1 MKKQCNLLF
10 LVLLSLLTLFSSC
23 TVRKAVLVELNIP
36 VTNQLN
42 PSKTTVPV
50 RVPSYCGVSNCIYLP
65 SETPQ
70 KELNFSADYI
80 VPVSNLFIN
89 VPKETKQQ
97 LAPAYFGYYVSDKVP
112 IYILY
117 KKMKLWV

>member
-50 RVPSYCGVSNCIYLP
+50 RVPSYCGVSNCSYLP
-65 SETPQ
+65 SGTPQ

-80 VPVSNLFIN
+80 VPVSYLFIN

-97 LAPAYFGYYVSDKVP
+97 LVPAYFGYYVSDKVP